1 MEDDFVVSESRSTG
15 STPSLNAKV
24 IPVISPSPLR
34 FNTEHCL
41 LVCLFILLHCSQ
53 MASISI
59 SVSISLIFTLTT
71 LAHSDTSLPP
81 IERHSV
87 YTILASINPH
97 IDWHSLYPD
106 DSDLCDSGPHGLVC
120 DLISTDPTTTTN
132 RPSLHVTELA
142 LGFVSDSSPTPPCSP
157 NASLSATSL
166 APLNHLK
173 KLFLY
178 RCFTHTPLPF
188 PNITNSLSPR
198 LEELVLIE
206 NSALFGSFD
215 VIAVNNF
222 KRLRKVVL
230 IGSGVY
236 GGIGD
241 WVGELVEMEQ
251 MRISRNR
258 LGGAV
263 SGEIGKLR
271 RLRVLDL
278 SFNFFDGTVPESI
291 GGLRE
296 LLKIDLGSNRFVG
309 RIPES
314 FAGLTNLAFMD
325 LSHNR
330 FSANCGIP
338 LFLAEMQSLKEVYLS
353 GNPLGGQIPE
363 IWENL
368 GGVLGIGFSGMGLVG
383 NIPASMG
390 VFLRNLSYLSLENNR
405 LQGGVPEEFGMLSA
419 LNELNLERNLL
430 SGRLPFSATFWAKIG
445 GKLKVSKNN
454 ELCVDE
460 GITGNKLGRSR
471 SLGDLK
477 VCSNKSDYE
486 ISSSPVVF
494 SGCSTSVLH
503 ECSLWFFLLLSLV
516 LVMFF

>member
-1 MEDDFVVSESRSTG
+1 
-15 STPSLNAKV
+15 
-24 IPVISPSPLR
+24 
-34 FNTEHCL
+34 
-41 LVCLFILLHCSQ
+41 

-59 SVSISLIFTLTT
+59 SIFLTLVFTLIT
-71 LAHSDTSLPP
+71 LAHSDSSPPSLTST
-81 IERHSV
+81 EQHSV
-87 YTILASINPH
+87 YTILASINPR

-106 DSDLCDSGPHGLVC
+106 DADLCDSGPHGLVC
-120 DLISTDPTTTTN
+120 DLFTDPKTN

-142 LGFVSDSSPTPPCSP
+142 LGFVSDSSPNPPCSP
-157 NASLSATSL
+157 NASLSATFL
-166 APLNHLK
+166 APLKYLK

-178 RCFTHTPLPF
+178 RCFTHTPVWLP
-188 PNITNSLSPR
+188 NVTNMLSPR

-206 NSALFGSFD
+206 NSALFGSFGSFGG
-215 VIAVNNF
+215 F
-222 KRLRKVVL
+222 KRLRKLVL
-230 IGSGVY
+230 IGSGVS

-258 LGGAV
+258 LDGVV
-263 SGEIGKLR
+263 SGEIGQLR

-291 GGLRE
+291 GGLSK
-296 LLKIDLGSNRFVG
+296 LLKLDLGSNRFVG

-314 FAGLTNLAFMD
+314 FVGLTNLMFMD

-368 GGVLGIGFSGMGLVG
+368 GGILGIGFSGMGLAG
-383 NIPASMG
+383 NIPGSMG

-405 LQGGVPEEFGMLSA
+405 LEGGVPEEFGMLSE
-419 LNELNLERNLL
+419 LNELNLESNLL
-430 SGRLPFSATFWAKIG
+430 SGRLPFSASLWAKIG

-460 GITGNKLGRSR
+460 GTVVMSSTGSNKFRRR

-477 VCSNKSDYE
+477 VCSNKSDDE
-486 ISSSPVVF
+486 ISPSPVVL
-494 SGCSTSVLH
+494 SSCSTSVLQ
-503 ECSLWFFLLLSLV
+503 ECSLWRDYQLTKV
-516 LVMFF
+516 GE